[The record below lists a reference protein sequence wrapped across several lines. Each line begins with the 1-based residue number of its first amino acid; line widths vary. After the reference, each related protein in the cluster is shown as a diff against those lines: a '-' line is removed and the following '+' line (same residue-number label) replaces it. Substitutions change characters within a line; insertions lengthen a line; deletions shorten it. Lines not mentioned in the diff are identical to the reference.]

1 MNIINLNQVCKIVLV
16 NRKQTTDIKVV
27 EKSENIIQWF
37 KNLFRKNK
45 IRIKCFKYRWSLSN
59 DIQPMDKLEEFL
71 REYEEYS
78 YNPTIGKFY
87 ERAHVTL
94 WYSDYRHGNETIY
107 FNNDK
112 EAKEYFNK
120 LVVYVKEHN
129 VPFIDLYAEK

>member
-1 MNIINLNQVCKIVLV
+1 MNIVNLNQVCKIVLV

-37 KNLFRKNK
+37 KNLFRKDK

-78 YNPTIGKFY
+78 YNPTICKSMKGHMSRYGIQTMNTVMKQY
-87 ERAHVTL
+87 ISTMTRKQRNISTNSL
-94 WYSDYRHGNETIY
+94 SM
-107 FNNDK
+107 
-112 EAKEYFNK
+112 
-120 LVVYVKEHN
+120 
-129 VPFIDLYAEK
+129 